1 MHLTQDAPCARQ
13 ISAARLCVAGPLNN
27 HLFGN
32 FGSWLEQTAPL
43 SPVGRHTK
51 PAEQQELE
59 TYFASLGNGVLH
71 DASHIGN
78 GEVDVLLPEVLFN
91 AAVVVVVQTL
101 VCVVCT
107 EKGGREKRRRAER
120 TDCELVTRVD
130 FFAFPGLG
138 QIMSQLICRSITCLQ
153 LILILPHADNQAMTN
168 NKIKSPP
175 PQRERESRTN
185 VNPCARLKIST

>member
-1 MHLTQDAPCARQ
+1 MHLTEGAPCARQ
-13 ISAARLCVAGPLNN
+13 INASEKRTSEPLNK
-27 HLFGN
+27 HLF
-32 FGSWLEQTAPL
+32 FGSWLEPTAPL
-43 SPVGRHTK
+43 SPGGRHTK

-107 EKGGREKRRRAER
+107 EKGGREKRRRET
-120 TDCELVTRVD
+120 TDRELMTRVD
-130 FFAFPGLG
+130 FFAFPGLSH
-138 QIMSQLICRSITCLQ
+138 IMSQLICRSFTCLQ
-153 LILILPHADNQAMTN
+153 LILILPHADDQATTK

-175 PQRERESRTN
+175 PERERKKRE
-185 VNPCARLKIST
+185 PMCKIED